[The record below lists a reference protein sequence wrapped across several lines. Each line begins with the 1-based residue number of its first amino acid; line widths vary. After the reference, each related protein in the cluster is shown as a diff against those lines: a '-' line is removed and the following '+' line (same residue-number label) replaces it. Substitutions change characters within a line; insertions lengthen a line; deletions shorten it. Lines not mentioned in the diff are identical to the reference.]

1 MNKKKYRP
9 GQNCEKTAKYSA
21 YDEKGKV
28 VNEDVDVEKGKRFP
42 PAQEKN
48 CYYME
53 Q

>member
-1 MNKKKYRP
+1 MVR

>member
-1 MNKKKYRP
+1 MRKKKYRP
-9 GQNCEKTAKYSA
+9 GQNCEKTAN
-21 YDEKGKV
+21 DEKGKV